1 MAAEQ
6 PSFLV
11 VGRIGRA
18 HGIHGEV
25 GIDVMT
31 DFPERFNP
39 GERLYLGQERDEAPE
54 PATVITRRPHRQRL
68 LVKFSNSPDRTAA
81 ELLTGLFVLI
91 PRDEAAALEPDTF
104 YPFQLI
110 GLEVSRED
118 GSPLGRVKDLMETG
132 TADVL
137 IIRGD
142 GRDVLVPMIEA
153 AIASIDLDAGRLI
166 VREMPGLLD

>member
-1 MAAEQ
+1 VAGKQ
-6 PSFLV
+6 PRYLV
-11 VGRIGRA
+11 IGRIGRA

-31 DFPERFNP
+31 DFPERFEP
-39 GERLYLGQERDEAPE
+39 GRTLYLGSERDEAPE
-54 PATVITRRPHRQRL
+54 PATIITKRPHRQRL
-68 LVKFSNSPDRTAA
+68 LVKFGNSPDRNAA

-91 PRDEAAALEPDTF
+91 PSDDAASLEPDTY

-110 GLEVSRED
+110 GLEALRED
-118 GSPLGRVKDLMETG
+118 GSPLGRVKELMETG

-142 GRDVLVPMIEA
+142 ERDVLVPMIGE
-153 AIASIDLDAGRLI
+153 AIASIDLEAGQLV
-166 VREMPGLLD
+166 VRDMPGLLD